1 MKDKNMDNFDLKKY
15 LVENKV
21 TTNSKMIPEASY
33 ISPEG
38 DLHIEDGENTELGYA
53 IENALDSWPLSDIEM
68 GPDVF
73 VEGLL
78 DYFADFD
85 PTFRQPPGMLKGDTL
100 ENEVIATA
108 KAYKEGAIDLKT
120 AVSQFRKT
128 LSNRNY
134 YTGRG

>member
-21 TTNSKMIPEASY
+21 TTNSKMMNEASY

-53 IENALDSWPLSDIEM
+53 IENALDSWPLEDIEM

-85 PTFRQPPGMLKGDTL
+85 PTFEQPPGMLKGDTL
-100 ENEVIATA
+100 ENEVIATS

-128 LSNRNY
+128 LSNQDY

>member
-1 MKDKNMDNFDLKKY
+1 MDNFDLKKY

-21 TTNSKMIPEASY
+21 TTNSKMVTEAGF

-53 IENALDSWPLSDIEM
+53 VENALDSRNLSDIEM

-73 VEGLL
+73 AESLL
-78 DYFADFD
+78 EYFTDFD
-85 PTFRQPPGMLKGDTL
+85 PTFRQPPGMFKGDTL
-100 ENEVIATA
+100 EDEVIATA